1 MGLEKNIYIEKKTF
15 ENNSIITNRII
26 RSRTISTATM
36 INATIPPVG
45 MTHIFN
51 ENKQKIESF
60 LVRSRK
66 KCCL

>member
-1 MGLEKNIYIEKKTF
+1 MGLEKKNISKKKTF

-26 RSRTISTATM
+26 RNRTISTATM

-45 MTHIFN
+45 ITHIFD
-51 ENKQKIESF
+51 ENKYKIESL

-66 KCCL
+66 EYCL